1 MKQPSAG
8 PDSKPASAAPPLK
21 RRGVLIGGG
30 VAAVAGVVAAVA
42 SRTQQAPTLTP
53 MAHAKPAPDTDGY
66 RLSQHVLRYYETA
79 RV

>member
-1 MKQPSAG
+1 MKHPSAG
-8 PDSKPASAAPPLK
+8 SDSKSTPAAAPLK

-42 SRTQQAPTLTP
+42 SRTQQAPAP
-53 MAHAKPAPDTDGY
+53 AVAAPAKPGSDADGY

>member
-1 MKQPSAG
+1 MKLPSTG

-21 RRGVLIGGG
+21 RRGVLIGSG

-42 SRTQQAPTLTP
+42 SRTELAPTPALV
-53 MAHAKPAPDTDGY
+53 AHANHLPETDGY

>member
-1 MKQPSAG
+1 MKQPSVG

-42 SRTQQAPTLTP
+42 SRTQQAPDPTTV
-53 MAHAKPAPDTDGY
+53 AHAKPGPDADGY